1 MTLRYR
7 KMTAT
12 GDYIFGQSNLDF
24 YRDLDA
30 VRQAIQTRLDLYLE
44 TFWRDLGDGLPMYQ
58 SILGQS
64 GGTPNL
70 TTIDEIIKTRIA
82 GTRDVSSVVTYA
94 SSFDRNTR
102 RYSFT
107 ATVQTVYSETVV
119 VTGVL

>member
-12 GDYIFGQSNLDF
+12 GDYVFGQSNLDF

-30 VRQAIQTRLDLYLE
+30 VRQAIQTRLDLYLD
-44 TFWRDLGDGLPMYQ
+44 TFWRDLGDGVPMFQ

-64 GGTPNL
+64 AGAQNIA
-70 TTIDEIIKTRIA
+70 TIDQILRDRIINT
-82 GTRDVSSVVTYA
+82 TDVTDIVAYS
-94 SSFDRNTR
+94 SSFDRTTR

-107 ATVQTVYSETVV
+107 ATVQTVYSETVF